1 MFKKFEYVENFILTL
16 KKYFNNFSILFV
28 ILLFLSGFL
37 GPNPWKIVPF
47 EFNFSK
53 FQRNFTKQIKNFEK
67 LDKFETTRN
76 YLSNDQINDK
86 KIVLAWSNKIHKKI
100 ENNKPLPRMY
110 FSHIPN
116 NIHKYEIHEKKKV
129 FLSLLLP
136 IALRGNELVL
146 QERKLIDSIFK
157 KNNIYKIEYFSKKYK
172 VKNFKK
178 INYSNLTNN
187 QLTEIKKELL
197 IKINKIPIS
206 MILAQAIIE
215 SGWGSSRFAKEG
227 HALFGEWT
235 WENDVG
241 IKPKENLDAN
251 FSVKKFKNLLES
263 MNSYIL
269 NLNRHPAYKN
279 MRSYRDLMN
288 KTDKI
293 ITGYDTANYLESYA
307 EIGFAY
313 VTKVIKMIKSNKL
326 TIFENVKLEI
336 YSH

>member
-1 MFKKFEYVENFILTL
+1 MLEKFELSENIISTL
-16 KKYFNNFSILFV
+16 KKYSNNVSILIVF
-28 ILLFLSGFL
+28 LLFLSGFL
-37 GPNPWKIVPF
+37 GPYLWKIVPVD
-47 EFNFSK
+47 FNFFK
-53 FQRNFTKQIKNFEK
+53 FQRNFSKEIKNFEK
-67 LDKFETTRN
+67 LDQFETTKD
-76 YLSNDQINDK
+76 YLSYDQINDK
-86 KIVLAWSNKIHKKI
+86 KTVLAWSNKIQKKV

-116 NIHKYEIHEKKKV
+116 DIDKYETHEKKKV
-129 FLSLLLP
+129 FLSVLLP

-146 QERKLIDSIFK
+146 QERKLIEAIFK

-172 VKNFKK
+172 IKNFKK
-178 INYSNLTNN
+178 INYSNLANN
-187 QLTEIKKELL
+187 ELNEIKKELL
-197 IKINKIPIS
+197 IKINKIPVS

-235 WENDVG
+235 WENNVG

-251 FSVKKFKNLLES
+251 FSVKSFKNLLES

-279 MRSYRDLMN
+279 MRSYRSLMN
-288 KTDKI
+288 KTGKI
-293 ITGYDTANYLESYA
+293 ITGYDTANYLEGYA
-307 EIGFAY
+307 EIGYAY
-313 VTKVIKMIKSNKL
+313 VTKIIKMIKSNKL
-326 TIFENVKLEI
+326 TAFENVKLEI